1 MYTGFTSKRTVV
13 AFALVLLIAG
23 SAFAQN
29 SMGTMTGSTMPPTA
43 TMQSPVTAAA
53 MSQAPAVNSDI
64 SFLELWRTLKASMML
79 SAGQTTRLAQQL
91 ESASAQLSANWD
103 SIESLR
109 KQAAS
114 ATGDTLTRYKKRIE
128 IALEE
133 RNLIVT
139 FVESELAEYLS
150 PEQASTVMTAAFHG
164 VAPGHTGSM
173 DSMGMGGNMSGMAM
187 DSDME
192 MEMGDLAAKINKNF
206 RSVTIMH
213 VIEDLLAH

>member
-1 MYTGFTSKRTVV
+1 MYIGFTSKRTVV

-29 SMGTMTGSTMPPTA
+29 AMGTMTGSTMPQA
-43 TMQSPVTAAA
+43 SGSNSVT
-53 MSQAPAVNSDI
+53 
-64 SFLELWRTLKASMML
+64 SFVELWQTLKNSMML
-79 SAGQTTRLAQQL
+79 SSVQATRLAEQL

-103 SIESLR
+103 SIEGFR
-109 KQAAS
+109 KQVAS
-114 ATGDTLTRYKKRIE
+114 ATGDALTRYKKRIE

-150 PEQASTVMTAAFHG
+150 PEQASIVMTAAFHG

-173 DSMGMGGNMSGMAM
+173 DSMGMGDDMGGMAM
-187 DSDME
+187 DSE
-192 MEMGDLAAKINKNF
+192 MEMNLGDLAAKINENF
-206 RSVTIMH
+206 RSLTIMH